1 MFESLRSY
9 AWVWGS
15 YGEVLKEPRSQDVG
29 GHFGEDASLFVV
41 QFVFVEVVVVAC
53 AGRRRAVIQTV
64 TWSETGSF

>member
-1 MFESLRSY
+1 M
-9 AWVWGS
+9 
-15 YGEVLKEPRSQDVG
+15 LKEPRSQDVG

-64 TWSETGSF
+64 T